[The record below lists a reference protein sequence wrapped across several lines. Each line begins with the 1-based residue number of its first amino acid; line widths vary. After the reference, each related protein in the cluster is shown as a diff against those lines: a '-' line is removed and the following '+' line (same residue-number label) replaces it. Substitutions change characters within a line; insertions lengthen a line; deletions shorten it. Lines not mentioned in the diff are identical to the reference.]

1 MLNSEGPPQKDVNG
15 WKKVWSDWKGCI
27 RKKIAHNKNESRAT
41 GGGQFNKFTL
51 TPSEEEIARIC
62 GIYTAVE
69 GIGNSAAFGVNVND
83 DENNSLDGILCIEE
97 ISSGG
102 PKSTP
107 RKRRHEDNV
116 QDCLK
121 KHMAAE
127 AGAVEKISNT
137 LDLLTANMDKLTK
150 LVEKQNQLIA
160 EQNDDRRKYYLAKQ
174 ESLMAKNVIKQ
185 KMLEIEEIRVQ
196 REFF

>member
-41 GGGQFNKFTL
+41 GGGQFNKFSL
-51 TPSEEEIARIC
+51 TPSEEEVARIC

-69 GIGNSAAFGVNVND
+69 GIANSASFGVSVNSVD
-83 DENNSLDGILCIEE
+83 VENDSLDAILSIEE
-97 ISSGG
+97 IASGG

-107 RKRRHEDNV
+107 RKRRHEDSKV

-121 KHMAAE
+121 KHMANR
-127 AGAVEKISNT
+127 S
-137 LDLLTANMDKLTK
+137 
-150 LVEKQNQLIA
+150 
-160 EQNDDRRKYYLAKQ
+160 RC
-174 ESLMAKNVIKQ
+174 S
-185 KMLEIEEIRVQ
+185 
-196 REFF
+196 